1 MTLER
6 DQAAQDDH
14 DDDERQDAV
23 AEGPHFV
30 AVGGDEGGEGHDD
43 GDLRQLGGLEGAIQ
57 KLEPAADAVDLG
69 CCQHQTEQKHIYK
82 IDHRPQPPDDVIV
95 DRHDDRHNH
104 HAHHNPHQ
112 LKTAVVC
119 VHNQILQRA
128 V

>member
-43 GDLRQLGGLEGAIQ
+43 GDLRQLGGLE
-57 KLEPAADAVDLG
+57 ADARDLDPALG
-69 CCQHQTEQKHIYK
+69 
-82 IDHRPQPPDDVIV
+82 
-95 DRHDDRHNH
+95 
-104 HAHHNPHQ
+104 
-112 LKTAVVC
+112 AVG
-119 VHNQILQRA
+119 RRSR
-128 V
+128 